1 MRAAQPMRGFPC
13 CLINNTEDYVSL
25 MRARAA
31 GALPDMG
38 CALRVLELLK
48 QTRGGLFE
56 REPRAEILDV
66 GCAAG
71 HFLRTFIR
79 CSLPLAKYVG
89 LEVDSSMV
97 AVANEVWAKE
107 IESGKV
113 EFINEDL
120 EKFRSPRRF
129 DVVICSNAFMYF
141 ASAKTALTNLLL
153 ATRRRLLIRSYFAD
167 ASYRIV
173 RAQTKRNH
181 DKSSVDEIDAFD
193 DAGNMLCYD
202 FWNIYSQ
209 TYIEELVPRIEP
221 RARLEWIE
229 DKNVISS
236 LEQERTLNLSKRG
249 ATEILA
255 GQEISYP
262 FILPWKYLSISMD
275 TA

>member
-1 MRAAQPMRGFPC
+1 MR
-13 CLINNTEDYVSL
+13 D
-25 MRARAA
+25 RAA
-31 GALPDMG
+31 GTLPDMG
-38 CALRVLELLK
+38 CALRMTELLK
-48 QTRGGLFE
+48 QTQGGLFE
-56 REPRAEILDV
+56 HEARAQILDV
-66 GCAAG
+66 GCATG

-79 CSLPLAKYVG
+79 RRLPLAKYVG

-97 AVANEVWAKE
+97 AVANELWTDE
-107 IESGKV
+107 IENGKA

-120 EKFRSPRRF
+120 ERFVSARRF
-129 DVVICSNAFMYF
+129 DVVICCNAFMYF
-141 ASAKTALTNLLL
+141 ASAKTALTNLLR
-153 ATRRRLLIRSYFAD
+153 ATRTRLLIRSYFAD
-167 ASYRIV
+167 ANYRIV

-181 DKSSVDEIDAFD
+181 DKSLVDEIDVFD

-209 TYIEELVPRIEP
+209 AYIEELVPRIEP

-236 LEQERTLNLSKRG
+236 LEQERALNLSKRG
-249 ATEILA
+249 ATEVLA

-275 TA
+275 AA